1 MRLIGVLK
9 ETAKVVKGYVAD
21 TLKIE
26 LADTTVCENYE
37 KAEAL
42 AWQMWDSLC
51 DHDKKRTIISV
62 ISRELPDEEF
72 DDNYCEEV
80 YFCSKEKGKEIAL
93 SENYNK
99 ILEISYQGSFIND
112 VRNGRDNYD
121 EEEA

>member
-1 MRLIGVLK
+1 MKLIGVLK
-9 ETAKVVKGYVAD
+9 ETGKVVKGYVAD

-51 DHDKKRTIISV
+51 EQDKKRTIISV
-62 ISRELPDEEF
+62 ISRKLTDEEF
-72 DDNYCEEV
+72 NDNYCEEI
-80 YFCSKEKGKEIAL
+80 YFCSKEKGEEIAL

-99 ILEISYQGSFIND
+99 ILEISYQGSFAND
-112 VRNGRDNYD
+112 VKAGKENYD
-121 EEEA
+121 KEEA